1 MAFELL
7 KEMEEILLK
16 EEEEKKKEAAPKVA
30 KTLAQKVYHRD
41 YIRTKKKK
49 YRVDQE

>member
-7 KEMEEILLK
+7 KEMDNFLK

-41 YIRTKKKK
+41 YIRTKRRK
-49 YRVDQE
+49 YRTEQE